1 MTDSN
6 YICRN
11 YLAKRKKIFEN
22 TKNYLIPNCLGEF
35 PGPGSAIE
43 GTFFSPIPIDTLFE
57 LQDYLFQKEKNPKP
71 EKNNNIEIYQD
82 YFNQF

>member
-11 YLAKRKKIFEN
+11 YLAERKKALEN
-22 TKNYLIPNCLGEF
+22 TGNYLIPNFLGEF

-57 LQDYLFQKEKNPKP
+57 LQDRLYQKEKKPKS
-71 EKNNNIEIYQD
+71 EKNNIEINQD